1 MQTDSNFQAPHFQ
14 NVCFDHFRKWC
25 KENSNQWP
33 STDLIRL
40 IDRLT
45 SKNSLLRKFTI
56 DSMISKNPLKT
67 LEWGSKERK
76 DWDALLDEIM
86 ELGVALA
93 KSEGPNSLDT
103 PHPWEDQCRDR
114 YLEEEFFLGY
124 RWKIAILLREKEED
138 IEKNKEKGSRKAQ
151 TEWEHLERVARSVDT
166 PSSMKTGSSLVRS
179 GDPEPE
185 NRSINKPTPIAP
197 DLARAELALANQN
210 RQNGSVG
217 KPLST
222 IYDSSL

>member
-1 MQTDSNFQAPHFQ
+1 
-14 NVCFDHFRKWC
+14 
-25 KENSNQWP
+25 
-33 STDLIRL
+33 
-40 IDRLT
+40 
-45 SKNSLLRKFTI
+45 
-56 DSMISKNPLKT
+56 MISKNPLKT
-67 LEWGSKERK
+67 LERGSKERK

-93 KSEGPNSLDT
+93 KSEGPNSLDL

-114 YLEEEFFLGY
+114 YLEEEFSLDY

-151 TEWEHLERVARSVDT
+151 TEWEHLGRIARSVDT

-185 NRSINKPTPIAP
+185 NRSVDKPTLITP

-210 RQNGSVG
+210 QENGPVG
-217 KPLST
+217 KSFS
-222 IYDSSL
+222 IIHGSSL